1 MISTQETLDHRAAHS
16 LAINHSMAI
25 LEARRCLYCF
35 DAPCTRACPV
45 HIDVPG
51 FIKRI
56 QEDNLAGS
64 CELLYTANPF
74 ARVCGLACPTANL
87 CEGACVLPRMGQR
100 AIQIGALQYFVTSHA
115 EMIESV
121 GESKGNK
128 RVAVLGAGP
137 AGLSCATALRR
148 IGIEVEVFERR
159 SELGGLMSS
168 MIPFHRLPQYVVDA
182 DLDRIQSL
190 GFQSH
195 LGANVDGDM
204 LEQIV
209 QDFGA
214 VFIGVGLGSSR
225 TLAIPGMD
233 LQGVMLATEF
243 LEFARRSYD
252 KPSEFQRFGESVAVV
267 GGGNVALDAA
277 CVAIRHG
284 IKRVFVLYR
293 RTIAEMPG
301 WKSEYEE
308 AASLG
313 VEFHWRSTV
322 KRVLGRDGS
331 VSGVEIVPM
340 RQTERQADGRYGF
353 EPDPGGSEYEL
364 SCDTVLLALGQAI
377 EPELAEQL
385 GLSTKP
391 DGLLDVQPGTYQ
403 TSNPKVFAGGEAIS
417 GGSTLVQSIAEGMA
431 AGQAIHKFL
440 SEE

>member
-243 LEFARRSYD
+243 LEFARRSND
-252 KPSEFQRFGESVAVV
+252 KSSEFQRFGESVAVV

>member
-1 MISTQETLDHRAAHS
+1 
-16 LAINHSMAI
+16 
-25 LEARRCLYCF
+25 
-35 DAPCTRACPV
+35 
-45 HIDVPG
+45 
-51 FIKRI
+51 
-56 QEDNLAGS
+56 
-64 CELLYTANPF
+64 
-74 ARVCGLACPTANL
+74 
-87 CEGACVLPRMGQR
+87 
-100 AIQIGALQYFVTSHA
+100 
-115 EMIESV
+115 
-121 GESKGNK
+121 
-128 RVAVLGAGP
+128 
-137 AGLSCATALRR
+137 
-148 IGIEVEVFERR
+148 
-159 SELGGLMSS
+159 
-168 MIPFHRLPQYVVDA
+168 
-182 DLDRIQSL
+182 
-190 GFQSH
+190 
-195 LGANVDGDM
+195 
-204 LEQIV
+204 
-209 QDFGA
+209 
-214 VFIGVGLGSSR
+214 
-225 TLAIPGMD
+225 
-233 LQGVMLATEF
+233 VMLATEF

-252 KPSEFQRFGESVAVV
+252 KSSEFQRFGESVAVV